1 MILEEK
7 TYVDKAE
14 AVINRL
20 GAKKNKNGKPVRIVT
35 TSKLRNILAMT
46 MDIYNQVQSARDEKL
61 SPEMESRI
69 EYLRVRIVYE
79 CGRESAVKDL
89 VQEAQLLDCLRE
101 INGSRKNFILFAH
114 YLEALVAYRKF
125 VGGDKDL

>member
-14 AVINRL
+14 AVIDRL
-20 GAKKNKNGKPVRIVT
+20 SKKTDKNGNPVGIVT

-61 SPEMESRI
+61 TPEMNSRI
-69 EYLRVRIVYE
+69 EYLRVRIIYE
-79 CGRESAVKDL
+79 CGREASVKAL
-89 VQEAQLLDCLRE
+89 VREAQILESLKE
-101 INGSRKNFILFAH
+101 IN
-114 YLEALVAYRKF
+114 
-125 VGGDKDL
+125 